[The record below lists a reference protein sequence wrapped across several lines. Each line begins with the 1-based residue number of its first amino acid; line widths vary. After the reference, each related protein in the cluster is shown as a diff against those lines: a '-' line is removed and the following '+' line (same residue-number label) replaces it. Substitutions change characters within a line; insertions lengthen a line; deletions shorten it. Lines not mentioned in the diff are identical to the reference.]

1 MTSLE
6 TESEQ
11 CTKCSKPIN
20 GDRTICQCYRADI
33 PKVDLDKILNNSYVE
48 CFTICPDCANA
59 LSPNYIP
66 VLTKYQRQYMVDK
79 MYDIRIR
86 ERELDSNAATPP
98 PAPAGVGG
106 LRSDEQEVQSN
117 AATDLARA
125 VAVEQL
131 LMSSPR
137 KDYDEND
144 R

>member
-33 PKVDLDKILNNSYVE
+33 PKEDLDKMLNNSYVE
-48 CFTICPDCANA
+48 CFTICPDCANT
-59 LSPNYIP
+59 LSHNYIP
-66 VLTKYQRQYMVDK
+66 VLTKYKSQYMVDK
-79 MYDIRIR
+79 MFDIHIR

-131 LMSSPR
+131 LMSE
-137 KDYDEND
+137 DYDEND

>member
-1 MTSLE
+1 M
-6 TESEQ
+6 
-11 CTKCSKPIN
+11 
-20 GDRTICQCYRADI
+20 
-33 PKVDLDKILNNSYVE
+33 LNNSYVE
-48 CFTICPDCANA
+48 CFTICPDCANT
-59 LSPNYIP
+59 LLPNYIP
-66 VLTKYQRQYMVDK
+66 VLTKYKRQYMVDK
-79 MYDIRIR
+79 MYDIHIR

-131 LMSSPR
+131 LMSE
-137 KDYDEND
+137 DYDEND